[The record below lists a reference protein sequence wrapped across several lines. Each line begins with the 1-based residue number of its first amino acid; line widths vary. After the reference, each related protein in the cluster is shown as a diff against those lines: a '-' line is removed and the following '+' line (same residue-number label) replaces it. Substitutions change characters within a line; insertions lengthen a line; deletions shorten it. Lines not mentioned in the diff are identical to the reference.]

1 MSKIQPKTTSYEAPG
16 EFLATDD
23 YQLIPGGV
31 TVDSGTVTS
40 AGDGSKVL
48 KSGELMGK
56 VTASG
61 KFGPYDSGVSD
72 GREVFVGHL
81 FYEVDVTEGDD
92 LGSVMI
98 VGVVKEAALPTAPT
112 STTKGH
118 NPAIRYV

>member
-1 MSKIQPKTTSYEAPG
+1 MSKLQPVTTSYNAPG

-56 VTASG
+56 ITATG
-61 KFGPYDSGVSD
+61 KFGPYASGAGD

-81 FYEVDVTEGDD
+81 FYEVDVTGGDE
-92 LGSVMI
+92 LASIMI
-98 VGVVKEAALPTAPT
+98 TGVVKEAALPTAPT